1 MKSTQDS
8 LSQKEKEAL
17 ALFYDSDAHR
27 ALIHIR
33 DVEVSGLAADAL
45 LADSQERT
53 MYLRGQT
60 VWANNLLKMI
70 EDIYKQSQKS

>member
-8 LSQKEKEAL
+8 LSPKEKEAL
-17 ALFYDSDAHR
+17 ALFYDSAAHR

-33 DVEVSGLAADAL
+33 DIEVSGLAADAL
-45 LADSQERT
+45 LSDTQERT

-60 VWANNLLKMI
+60 VWANQLLKMI
-70 EDIYKQSQKS
+70 EDIYKQSQKG